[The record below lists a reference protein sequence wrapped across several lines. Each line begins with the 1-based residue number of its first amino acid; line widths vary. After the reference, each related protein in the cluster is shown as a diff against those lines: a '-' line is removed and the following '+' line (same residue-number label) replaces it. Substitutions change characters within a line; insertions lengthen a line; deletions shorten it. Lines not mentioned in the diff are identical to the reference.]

1 MPEEKKFVA
10 IKVKKE
16 IYESLLELKK
26 TLIQQ
31 GYNKFPKE
39 FLAFLEEDNFDI
51 TKLSYGNMINLCRN
65 AILYLLKENEK

>member
-1 MPEEKKFVA
+1 MSEKKEFVA

-16 IYESLLELKK
+16 IYESLFELKK

-39 FLAFLEEDNFDI
+39 FLDFLEEDNFDI
-51 TKLSYGNMINLCRN
+51 TKISYGNMINLCRN
-65 AILYLLKENEK
+65 AILYLLKDNLK